1 MRNLEF
7 PGRSPVLAT
16 NGMAATSHPL
26 ATQAAIDILKAGG
39 NALDAAIG
47 ACAVQCV
54 VEPHS
59 TGIGGD
65 CFCFYAPAGD
75 INSMVSFNGSG
86 KTPAAATVDW
96 YLSQGITSIERQ
108 SPHSVTVPGAV
119 DAWCRLN
126 ADHGRLSL
134 EEILQH
140 AINYA
145 SEGYPISSRVSYD
158 QAKQLE
164 LLQNDANAGEVF
176 LVDGKTLVTGQMHYQ
191 PKLAATLK
199 SIGKNG
205 RDAFYTGVLAE
216 DMVGYLEG
224 LGGLHTVDD
233 FAAASGE
240 YVDPISTDYKGY
252 KAYQIPPNGQGIIA
266 LQLLNIA
273 SGFDSSVT
281 EPMSVERLHLEIESG
296 RLAYND
302 RNLYVADMKHSNVP
316 VEWLLSAEHAT
327 ELRDSINLDQAMQ
340 QLPTF
345 TAKPHQS
352 TVTITVVDKDQ
363 NSCSFINSIFH
374 SFGSVQMAP
383 KSGVMLHNRGESF
396 VVDPDHPNCIGPNK
410 RPMHTIIPGMLASE
424 GKVRMPYG
432 VMGGHYQSYGHMQF
446 LTRMIDFGKDI
457 QEAQDMPRVFPEP
470 GNVHV
475 EYESSL
481 PESTVAALKSLGH
494 KMVPATAPIGGSQ
507 AISIDW
513 QQGVLTGGSDP
524 RKDGCAIG
532 Y

>member
-7 PGRSPVLAT
+7 PGRSPVLAP

-26 ATQAAIDILKAGG
+26 ATQSAIDILKQGG

-65 CFCFYAPAGD
+65 CFCHYAPGGD
-75 INSMVSFNGSG
+75 VDSMVSFNGSG
-86 KTPAAATVDW
+86 RAPEAASAEW
-96 YLSQGITSIERQ
+96 YLSQGIKTIERQ

-126 ADHGRLSL
+126 ADHGRMSL
-134 EEILQH
+134 DEILQP

-145 SEGYPISSRVSYD
+145 TEGYPISPRVSYD
-158 QAKQLE
+158 HTKQLA
-164 LLQNDANAGEVF
+164 LLQKDANAAAVF
-176 LVDGKTLVTGQMHYQ
+176 LVDGKTLVTGHKHHQ
-191 PKLAATLK
+191 PRLAATLK
-199 SIGKNG
+199 RIGANG
-205 RDAFYTGVLAE
+205 RDAFYTGELAE
-216 DMVGYLEG
+216 DMVSYLQSM
-224 LGGLHTVDD
+224 GGLHTMDD
-233 FAAASGE
+233 FAAANGE
-240 YVDPISTDYKGY
+240 YVDPLSADYRDHTV
-252 KAYQIPPNGQGIIA
+252 YQIPPNGQGIIA

-273 SGFDSSVT
+273 SGFDVSGID
-281 EPMSVERLHLEIESG
+281 PMSVERLHLEIEAG

-302 RNLYVADMKHSNVP
+302 RNLYVADTQHSDVP
-316 VEWLLSAEHAT
+316 VDWLLSKDHAA
-327 ELRDSINLDQAMQ
+327 ELRGSINPAKAMQ
-340 QLPTF
+340 SMPSF

-352 TVTITVVDKDQ
+352 TVTISVVDKDR
-363 NSCSFINSIFH
+363 NCCSFINSIFH

-396 VVDPDHPNCIGPNK
+396 VVEPDHPNCIAPNK
-410 RPMHTIIPGMLASE
+410 RPMHTIIPGMLASK
-424 GKVRMPYG
+424 GKVEMPYG

-457 QEAQDMPRVFPEP
+457 QEAQDMPRVFPDPTE
-470 GNVHV
+470 NIV
-475 EYESSL
+475 EYESTL
-481 PESTVAALKSLGH
+481 PAATVNALKAKGH
-494 KMVPATAPIGGSQ
+494 NMVPASSPIGGSQ
-507 AISIDW
+507 AIAIDW
-513 QQGVLTGGSDP
+513 DNGVLTGGSDP